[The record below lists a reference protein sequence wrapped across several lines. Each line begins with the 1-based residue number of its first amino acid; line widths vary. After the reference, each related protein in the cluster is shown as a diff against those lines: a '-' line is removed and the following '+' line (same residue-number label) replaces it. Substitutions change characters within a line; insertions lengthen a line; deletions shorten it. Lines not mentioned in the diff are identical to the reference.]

1 MEIIVITKIHSKMYI
16 ICLNFDHCGKLVTVS
31 EPGPIVT
38 SCPLCG
44 HLRLQFN
51 KKHELIK
58 TINSTPSQN
67 DSTRAQLL
75 KVLDE
80 ITNREKKK

>member
-1 MEIIVITKIHSKMYI
+1 MYI
-16 ICLNFDHCGKLVTVS
+16 ICLNFDHCGQLVTTS
-31 EPGPIVT
+31 EPGPMVT
-38 SCPLCG
+38 NCPQCG

-58 TINSTPSQN
+58 TINSTAEQN
-67 DSTRAQLL
+67 NAIRAQLL

-80 ITNREKKK
+80 INNIERKK